1 MKKGRKVFKIVTC
14 IVALG
19 VILFCALGAYTLFGS
34 ATKSTSDISYYLAMT
49 GEGEGHAA
57 LSFLG
62 GRAEI
67 SCPYDMPTQ
76 ADLDACQSCRFDYTA
91 KRVSIFESHA
101 YILVCKYPEEA
112 YIAQKEVV
120 NRKYKPFTGEIP
132 GEGNNAL
139 ENEFELDG
147 FSFTA
152 AEGGNYPKRM
162 LFVGGSDGTNE
173 IAYIYFYDTDLD
185 YISGSMPEFILED
198 TGWGRM

>member
-76 ADLDACQSCRFDYTA
+76 ADLDACQSYRFDYTA

-101 YILVCKYPEEA
+101 YILVCKYSDDS
-112 YIAQKEVV
+112 YTTQKESV
-120 NRKYKPFTGEIP
+120 NGKYQQFTGEIP
-132 GEGNNAL
+132 GDGTTL

-147 FSFTA
+147 FSFSA
-152 AEGGNYPKRM
+152 VEGGNYPKRM
-162 LFVGGSDGTNE
+162 LFIGCSDSTNE
-173 IAYIYFYDTDLD
+173 IAYIYFCDTDLD
-185 YISGSMPEFILED
+185 YISESVSEFILED

>member
-49 GEGEGHAA
+49 GDGEGHAA

-62 GRAEI
+62 ERAAI
-67 SCPYDMPTQ
+67 NCPYDMPTQ
-76 ADLDACQSCRFDYTA
+76 ADLDACQSYRFDYTA

-101 YILVCKYPEEA
+101 YILVCKYSDDS
-112 YIAQKEVV
+112 YTTQKESV
-120 NRKYKPFTGEIP
+120 NGKYQQFTGEIP
-132 GEGNNAL
+132 GDGTTL

-147 FSFTA
+147 FSFSA
-152 AEGGNYPKRM
+152 IEGGNYPKRM
-162 LFVGGSDGTNE
+162 LFIGCSDSTNE
-173 IAYIYFYDTDLD
+173 IAYIYFYDMDLD